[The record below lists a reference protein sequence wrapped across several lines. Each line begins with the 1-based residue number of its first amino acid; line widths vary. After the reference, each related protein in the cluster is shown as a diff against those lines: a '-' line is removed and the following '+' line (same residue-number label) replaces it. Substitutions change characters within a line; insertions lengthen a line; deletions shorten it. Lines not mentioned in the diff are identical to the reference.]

1 MNELDICFSWELW
14 CDTKIGNCFILTF
27 FCQKVFVFN
36 YMYRIKIRNTI
47 FFRYIDN
54 FLSLASKIFMDWPFF
69 ENNVWLGNR
78 FRNLQHDIWTWLLFN
93 YVLTMRI
100 RKCSSNFFRLLLRLF
115 LSYISTYSYYL
126 LQQQQHSW
134 KLKLFSKYYIQKL
147 ERT

>member
-1 MNELDICFSWELW
+1 MIFN
-14 CDTKIGNCFILTF
+14 ILLS
-27 FCQKVFVFN
+27 KVFVFN

-54 FLSLASKIFMDWPFF
+54 FLSLPSKIFMDWPFF

-134 KLKLFSKYYIQKL
+134 KLKLFSSYYIQKL
-147 ERT
+147 ERTKWASMNTYVKYM